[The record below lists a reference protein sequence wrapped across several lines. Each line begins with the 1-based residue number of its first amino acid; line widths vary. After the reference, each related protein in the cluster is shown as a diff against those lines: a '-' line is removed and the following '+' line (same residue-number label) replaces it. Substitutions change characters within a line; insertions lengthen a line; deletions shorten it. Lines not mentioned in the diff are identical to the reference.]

1 MGVSQVVPSGTVIPG
16 AGSTAVLDGAFKGI
30 VTEVGTDY
38 IDVKFVQHESAAGV
52 TTQVDYQE
60 SGIYRFTGDVRI
72 INSSGEGVI
81 GGNELAT
88 VTESVGPSTGTT
100 SIPVAINPIL
110 LMLL

>member
-1 MGVSQVVPSGTVIPG
+1 MVHS
-16 AGSTAVLDGAFKGI
+16 KG

-38 IDVKFVQHESAAGV
+38 VDVKFVQHESAAGV

-60 SGIYRFTGDVRI
+60 NGIYRFTGDVRV

-88 VTESVGPSTGTT
+88 VTESIIPPLEPLLFPLLSTQ
-100 SIPVAINPIL
+100 IL